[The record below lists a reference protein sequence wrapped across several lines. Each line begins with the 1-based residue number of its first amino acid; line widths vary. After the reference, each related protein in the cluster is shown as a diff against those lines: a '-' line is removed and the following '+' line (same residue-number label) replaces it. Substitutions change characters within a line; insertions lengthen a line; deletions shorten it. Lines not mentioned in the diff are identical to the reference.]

1 MGNVAQWHT
10 YVITGSIIHLF
21 PPLPPYCGSPV
32 ISSPLLLLYSMSCPP
47 NFPTYKLLSGLIGWR
62 GAVGEFLSFLW
73 GQVDFYEK
81 YGTTFLPFS
90 LTDGVTFFRELELMK
105 NGLEIDLAPSQEFHH
120 LSPRVSLHF
129 IWLSKTCPEEKQ
141 TFSIWCVAELR
152 YIVTIQFTK
161 IRFEDF

>member
-21 PPLPPYCGSPV
+21 PPLPPYCGPSV

-73 GQVDFYEK
+73 GQVGFYEK
-81 YGTTFLPFS
+81 YGTTFFALLPQRWGHIF
-90 LTDGVTFFRELELMK
+90 LWVGTRE

-120 LSPRVSLHF
+120 LSPRVSMHF

-141 TFSIWCVAELR
+141 AFPIWCETER
-152 YIVTIQFTK
+152 K
-161 IRFEDF
+161 M